1 MAIQDIYPTAL
12 RLLGRP
18 VLVVGGGPVAA
29 RRAKGLL
36 DAGAVVTVV
45 APVASPALKDMADA
59 GLLTWEA
66 RPYLSSDVDGVW
78 FAQTAT
84 GDPQVDAQVSADAEA
99 QRVWCVNASNHEA
112 SAAWTPAVAEVDD
125 VKIAVNAGGDPR
137 RAMAVRDAVAT
148 ALETGDLPL
157 RRRRAHQ
164 GSVALVGGGPGDTGL
179 ITVRGRRLL
188 GQADVVVA
196 DRLGPRELLNELA
209 PDVRVIEVG
218 KTPGH
223 HPVPQAEINRILVDE
238 ALKGHRVVRLKGGD
252 PYVLGRGGEEA
263 EYCRQHGVEVEVV
276 SGVTSA
282 ISVPAAAGIPVTHR
296 GLAKGFSVVTGH
308 EELSEVPARAD
319 HTIVLLMGVG
329 QLRESASALGEAG
342 LPQDTPVGIVENG
355 YLPDQRVTI
364 GTLGSIADQAQ
375 AAGVANPAVIVI
387 GDVVR
392 VSPFAPSHFKTADY
406 STTTPNSPRKTAARP
421 PARRTRGSKPLSR
434 HARAAASNPGSRVS
448 RCPNATVGAGR

>member
-18 VLVVGGGPVAA
+18 VLVVGGGPVAE

-36 DAGAVVTVV
+36 DAGALVTVV
-45 APVASPALKDMADA
+45 APVATENLKALHHS
-59 GLLTWEA
+59 GILTWES
-66 RPYLSSDVDGVW
+66 REYRTEDLDGVW
-78 FAQTAT
+78 FVQTAT
-84 GDPQVDAQVSADAEA
+84 GTAAVDTQVASDAEA
-99 QRVWCVNASNHEA
+99 QRLWCVNASNHEA
-112 SAAWTPAVAEVDD
+112 SAAWTPAVAVVDD
-125 VKIAVNAGGDPR
+125 VRIAINAGGDPR
-137 RAMAVRDAVAT
+137 RAMALRNAVAT

-157 RRRRAHQ
+157 RRHRKPETDGKAPA
-164 GSVALVGGGPGDTGL
+164 GSVALVGGGPGDSGL

-188 GQADVVVA
+188 GQADVVVT

-223 HPVPQAEINRILVDE
+223 HPVPQLEINRILVEE
-238 ALKGHRVVRLKGGD
+238 ALKGNRVVRLKGGD

-263 EYCRQHGVEVEVV
+263 EFCRQNGVEVEVV

-308 EELSEVPARAD
+308 EELSEVPARPD
-319 HTIVLLMGVG
+319 HTVVLLMGVA
-329 QLRESASALGEAG
+329 QLRDSAAALAGSG
-342 LPQDTPVGIVENG
+342 LPLDTPVGIVENG

-364 GTLGSIADQAQ
+364 GTLGTIADQAE
-375 AAGVANPAVIVI
+375 AIGVANPAVIVI

-392 VSPFAPSHFKTADY
+392 VSPFAPQHFRTADY
-406 STTTPNSPRKTAARP
+406 STITPNRPRVR
-421 PARRTRGSKPLSR
+421 
-434 HARAAASNPGSRVS
+434 SN
-448 RCPNATVGAGR
+448 